1 MYNVSVKIK
10 RRESAEAGKRMPLYV
25 QIIYRRKV
33 RKIQLPYTVSGEEWK
48 KEKENVEIPGDT
60 VRDRMEELCS
70 IREQLN
76 RDCGT
81 IRSVIRSMEK
91 QEILSVDE
99 IVATCRERF
108 AVSDFQKYA
117 EYLITELT
125 AEGKLETSR
134 HYRST
139 LNSFMHFRRE
149 QSLRLDELDP
159 ALLRA
164 YESWLY
170 AAGLCNNTVSFYF
183 RILRAIWNRA
193 VKDGLVE
200 PDTTLFSNVHTRIE
214 KTRKRAVEEKVI
226 QQLIALELTLSPDLS
241 LARDL
246 FLFCYYARG
255 MAFVDLAHL
264 KRENLKGDK
273 LVYCRQKTGQQLQ
286 VRLLPVMKKL
296 IARYRNIS
304 GPYLFP
310 VLKSPNSSYLEYTSA
325 LRLQNKRLKKLGKL
339 VDADLSTYVARH
351 TWASIALQKG
361 ISEDIISKGMG
372 HTSLKTT
379 RIYIADWDNTQLD
392 RANEIVILG
401 KGHYSKDKYKDAF

>member
-48 KEKENVEIPGDT
+48 KEKENVEIPGNT

-214 KTRKRAVEEKVI
+214 KTRKRAVEEKGI
-226 QQLIALELTLSPDLS
+226 QQLI
-241 LARDL
+241 L

-325 LRLQNKRLKKLGKL
+325 LRLQNKRLKKLGKS

-372 HTSLKTT
+372 HTSVKTT
-379 RIYIADWDNTQLD
+379 RIYIADWDNAQLD

>member
-1 MYNVSVKIK
+1 
-10 RRESAEAGKRMPLYV
+10 
-25 QIIYRRKV
+25 
-33 RKIQLPYTVSGEEWK
+33 
-48 KEKENVEIPGDT
+48 
-60 VRDRMEELCS
+60 MEE
-70 IREQLN
+70 
-76 RDCGT
+76 G
-81 IRSVIRSMEK
+81 
-91 QEILSVDE
+91 
-99 IVATCRERF
+99 
-108 AVSDFQKYA
+108 
-117 EYLITELT
+117 
-125 AEGKLETSR
+125 EGKCRNTR

-159 ALLRA
+159 TLLRA

-170 AAGLCNNTVSFYF
+170 TAGLCDNTVSFYF
-183 RILRAIWNRA
+183 CILRAIWNRA

-200 PDTTLFSNVHTRIE
+200 PNVHTRVE

-226 QQLIALELTLSPDLS
+226 QQLIVLELTLSPDLS

-273 LVYCRQKTGQQLQ
+273 LVYCQQKTGQQLQ

-372 HTSLKTT
+372 HTSVKTT